1 MTKLLKD
8 FLAELY
14 EPRSP
19 DEKKFVDKHVI
30 TKFKNMYSGEEYD
43 PVFKGSKVA
52 PIDREKERHGYS
64 SGADEKVYEET
75 EQLNEISK
83 KKKEDYAVKALL
95 QMPELRKKREASK
108 SGEEY
113 NKTDKKIANRL
124 KGAQKVFMKNE
135 ETEQLDEVLKVSD
148 GIGAWIK
155 DFIDS
160 DNPKFAGKSKEER
173 RKQAIAAFYAAKRKG

>member
-1 MTKLLKD
+1 MTKLLKH

-64 SGADEKVYEET
+64 SKADEKVYEQT
-75 EQLNEISK
+75 ERLE
-83 KKKEDYAVKALL
+83 
-95 QMPELRKKREASK
+95 EA
-108 SGEEY
+108 
-113 NKTDKKIANRL
+113 
-124 KGAQKVFMKNE
+124 
-135 ETEQLDEVLKVSD
+135 LKVSD
-148 GIGAWIK
+148 DIGAWIK

>member
-19 DEKKFVDKHVI
+19 DEKKFVDKHII
-30 TKFKNMYSGEEYD
+30 TKFENMYSGEEYD

-52 PIDREKERHGYS
+52 PIDRKKERHGYS

-75 EQLNEISK
+75 EQL
-83 KKKEDYAVKALL
+83 
-95 QMPELRKKREASK
+95 
-108 SGEEY
+108 
-113 NKTDKKIANRL
+113 
-124 KGAQKVFMKNE
+124 
-135 ETEQLDEVLKVSD
+135 DEVLKVSD
-148 GIGAWIK
+148 GIGVWIK

-160 DNPKFAGKSKEER
+160 DNPKFVGKSKEER

>member
-1 MTKLLKD
+1 MGKLLKD

-64 SGADEKVYEET
+64 SGADEKVYEEV
-75 EQLNEISK
+75 E
-83 KKKEDYAVKALL
+83 
-95 QMPELRKKREASK
+95 P
-108 SGEEY
+108 
-113 NKTDKKIANRL
+113 
-124 KGAQKVFMKNE
+124 
-135 ETEQLDEVLKVSD
+135 LDEVLKVSD
-148 GIGAWIK
+148 GIGMWIS
-155 DFIDS
+155 DFVKS
-160 DNPKFAGKSKEER
+160 DNPKFAGKSKKER
-173 RKQAIAAFYAAKRKG
+173 QKQAIAAFYAAKRKG